1 MQSLI
6 NVALLGALSAC
17 TRVSAPTGDS
27 MVALPTTM
35 PQLAADS
42 ALAAHLDRLT
52 GDAGQFVIELA
63 QTEEL
68 SDGLEDETLLAQ
80 ADLSSTF
87 EHPTALINSKLD
99 DRRYDN

>member
-27 MVALPTTM
+27 MTALPTTM
-35 PQLAADS
+35 PQLAAY
-42 ALAAHLDRLT
+42 LDHFT
-52 GDAGQFVIELA
+52 GDAGQLVIELA
-63 QTEEL
+63 QAEEL
-68 SDGLEDETLLAQ
+68 SDGLEDGTLLAQ
-80 ADLSSTF
+80 AEISSKF
-87 EHPTALINSKLD
+87 EHPTALIRSNLD

>member
-17 TRVSAPTGDS
+17 TRVSAPTEH
-27 MVALPTTM
+27 MTALPTTM

-52 GDAGQFVIELA
+52 GDAGQLVIELA

-68 SDGLEDETLLAQ
+68 SDGLEDETLLDQ
-80 ADLSSTF
+80 ADLASTG
-87 EHPTALINSKLD
+87 ETTPAIKREYPAAIVRS
-99 DRRYDN
+99 